1 MYYQP
6 RITFSGQT
14 NLLQRLN
21 RIIMRNNFKK
31 WSGSGPVQSTAVRP
45 PVCKVLMFLI
55 MASRKFENKFEF
67 LNNHRSDTPV
77 ILLVNRKM
85 NNNAINPLIEY
96 LSHYGH
102 LHLSRV
108 NPERRKVQMKVYT
121 SQEGVIASSFIT
133 SGWAYLSDNQSGNSK
148 TKKSVS
154 TIV

>member
-1 MYYQP
+1 
-6 RITFSGQT
+6 
-14 NLLQRLN
+14 
-21 RIIMRNNFKK
+21 
-31 WSGSGPVQSTAVRP
+31 
-45 PVCKVLMFLI
+45 

-133 SGWAYLSDNQSGNSK
+133 SG
-148 TKKSVS
+148 
-154 TIV
+154 